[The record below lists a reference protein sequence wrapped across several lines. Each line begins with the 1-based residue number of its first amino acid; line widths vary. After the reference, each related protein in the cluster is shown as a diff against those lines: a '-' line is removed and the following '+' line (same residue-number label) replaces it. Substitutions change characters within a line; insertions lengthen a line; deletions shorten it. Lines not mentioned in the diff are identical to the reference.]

1 MNKKEQT
8 YESAI
13 KELQQVVNEL
23 RDEMVNMDDL
33 TSKVNRAKELIEYCQ
48 QKLRS
53 VGEDLKG
60 IF

>member
-1 MNKKEQT
+1 MSKEEQT

-23 RDEMVNMDDL
+23 RDEMVNVDDL

-48 QKLRS
+48 QKLRH